1 MINHLYDNLKLIKD
15 CHIGLPV
22 EVLKGD
28 TKAVVALRG
37 ESGKLFKAEPQL
49 A

>member
-1 MINHLYDNLKLIKD
+1 MIAHHCDHLKLVKD
-15 CHIGLPV
+15 RHIRLPV

-28 TKAVVALRG
+28 TKAVVPLRG
-37 ESGKLFKAEPQL
+37 EFVKLFKAEPQL